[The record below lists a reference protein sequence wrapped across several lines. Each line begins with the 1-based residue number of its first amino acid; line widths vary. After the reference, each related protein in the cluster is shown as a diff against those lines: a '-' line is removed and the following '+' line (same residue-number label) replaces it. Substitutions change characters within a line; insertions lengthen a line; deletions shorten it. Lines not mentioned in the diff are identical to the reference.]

1 MRGNA
6 RQRTWQR
13 EQGKVFGMSRER
25 RRLLHGAAEESS
37 AEPGRYGCP
46 MLSRL
51 RTTLLT
57 GTDRPAWR
65 CSLGWALSSDL
76 DVACCAATEAVIDCW
91 KVHPERTPV
100 TVLPVAEAGEMK
112 LGAD

>member
-1 MRGNA
+1 
-6 RQRTWQR
+6 
-13 EQGKVFGMSRER
+13 MSRER
-25 RRLLHGAAEESS
+25 RRLLHDAAEESS

-51 RTTLLT
+51 HATLMA
-57 GTDRPAWR
+57 DANRPVYR
-65 CSLGWALSSDL
+65 CSLGWALTSEL
-76 DVACCAATEAVIDCW
+76 DVTCCAATEAVIDCW

-100 TVLPVAEAGEMK
+100 TVLPVAEAEEMK